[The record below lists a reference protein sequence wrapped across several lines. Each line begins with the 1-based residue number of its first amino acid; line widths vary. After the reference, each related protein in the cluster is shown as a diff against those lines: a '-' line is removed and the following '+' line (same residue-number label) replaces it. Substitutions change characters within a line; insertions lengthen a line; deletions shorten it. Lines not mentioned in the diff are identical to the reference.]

1 MNSAFQCRFGS
12 FPWHGRRWLRAC
24 LVLILASVAWRG
36 ESQSI
41 DNFLI
46 QSWETDQGLPQNH
59 GTSIVQTRD
68 GYLWFGTYNGLTR
81 FDGERF
87 TVFNK
92 ANSPGL
98 SSSRITSLYEDREG
112 TLWIGHD
119 TGELSQLRDKRFKS
133 VPIQKHWLG
142 GSVVSILEDPQSHL
156 WILGESGLLVRIE
169 DGFSVPQ
176 DPETRPNQPLSIA
189 LDSQGRFWRAHGGR
203 LRAITSTGITNSVPI
218 PFKGYV
224 VRLCAQQGEG
234 LWVASNSELLEWIPG
249 GATKRWGAVPWGDE
263 PVTAMLE
270 TRAGLLWVGTQ
281 SKGLF
286 VLDRQGHVARYH
298 QANGLP
304 HDWIRSLGEDSEGTL
319 WIGTGSGVS
328 ALRPRRIVT
337 VGSRDVFQGRVLL
350 SVTSSRQGDTW
361 VGTEGAGVFQFHNQ
375 EWKHYGKESG
385 LENLFVWSIAQ
396 DPQGQ
401 LWAGTWGTGLYRYDA
416 GRFVKAHPSLGEGLN
431 VTALL
436 PASDSGLWIGTQQ
449 GLIKFKDGRLE
460 RYAQDWQRPDVRAI
474 AETPDR
480 TVWFGMSGGGLGQ
493 LKGGELHAF
502 TQNDGLP
509 NEYVWSLLV
518 DSDNA
523 DVLWIGTFGGGL
535 CRLQSGHFKTIGEA
549 QGLPNNVITHISD
562 DGHGCLWL
570 GSYSGILK
578 VAKSELNRCADGLT
592 RNVAVSAFGK
602 GDGMESVAC
611 SGGLQP
617 SGSRTPDGQIWFP
630 AGRGI
635 AVVDPAAITPR
646 AAPFRPLIEQ
656 LLVDGQP
663 TGAGNPPV
671 PRVEKSGTAP
681 AVEIPPGKHRLE
693 FRFTAPSFAIP
704 ERLLFRYRLEGLET
718 DWGEPV
724 SKRTANYSFLPPGR
738 YTFSVVA
745 SHGDGLWSPEPAV
758 LRIVL
763 LPYFWQTGWF
773 RVGMALLLGAVV
785 AIGARAY
792 TQRQFR
798 RRLEIMER
806 QRAVERERA
815 RIAKDI
821 HDDLG
826 ASLTRITLLSQTA
839 LCDLH
844 QPEQAAADLDRIY
857 VTART
862 LTRAMDEIV
871 WAVNPSHDTLDSLVN
886 YAGSFAQQFLSDAN
900 VRCRLDAP
908 LDLPQRQVSA
918 EVRHNVFLS
927 FKEALHNVVKHA
939 RATEVRIALSLED
952 RGFKISIEDNGI
964 GLPTPPP
971 PDLQGDGIR
980 NMRQRL
986 IDIDGHCDIVA
997 LPNQGTRVTLT
1008 VKQLTPS

>member
-1 MNSAFQCRFGS
+1 MLGLLLAFWTSQ
-12 FPWHGRRWLRAC
+12 A
-24 LVLILASVAWRG
+24 LA
-36 ESQSI
+36 QSL

-68 GYLWFGTYNGLTR
+68 GYLWLGTYNGLTR

-98 SSSRITSLYEDREG
+98 SSSRITSLYEDRG
-112 TLWIGHD
+112 GILWIGHD
-119 TGELSQLRDKRFKS
+119 TGELSQLKAGRFTPVALS
-133 VPIQKHWLG
+133 HHWLG
-142 GSVVSILEDPQSHL
+142 GPIVSILEDPQSHL
-156 WILGESGLLVRIE
+156 WILSESGLLLRIQ
-169 DGFSVPQ
+169 DGFAVPQ
-176 DPETRPNQPLSIA
+176 DPDTRLNQPLSLA

-203 LRAITSTGITNSVPI
+203 IREISDTGITNRTPI
-218 PFKGYV
+218 PFKSYV
-224 VRLCAQQGEG
+224 VRLCAQRKEG

-249 GATKRWGAVPWGDE
+249 NAATRWGAVPWGDE

-270 TRAGLLWVGTQ
+270 TQSGLLWVGTQ
-281 SKGLF
+281 AKGLF
-286 VLDRQGHVARYH
+286 VLDRQGHVARYN
-298 QANGLP
+298 QTNGLP

-319 WIGTGSGVS
+319 WIGTGSGVC
-328 ALRPRRIVT
+328 ALRQRRIVT
-337 VGSRDVFQGRVLL
+337 IGSKTLFQGRTLL
-350 SVTSSRQGDTW
+350 SITSTRRGDLW
-361 VGTEGAGVFQFHNQ
+361 VGTEGAGIFQRHDQ
-375 EWKHYGKESG
+375 EWTHYGKESG
-385 LENLFVWSIAQ
+385 LANLFVWSLLE

-401 LWAGTWGTGLYRYDA
+401 LWAGTWGSGLYRWDA
-416 GRFVKAHPSLGEGLN
+416 GRFVRAHPSLAEGLN

-436 PASDSGLWIGTQQ
+436 ASSDSGLWIGTQQ
-449 GLIKFKDGRLE
+449 GLVKLKNAQLE

-474 AETPDR
+474 AEAPDQ

-493 LKGGELHAF
+493 LRRGELKAF
-502 TQNDGLP
+502 TQRDGLP
-509 NEYVWSLLV
+509 NDYVWSLLV
-518 DSDNA
+518 DSEDPA
-523 DVLWIGTFGGGL
+523 VLWIGTFGGGL
-535 CRLQSGHFKTIGEA
+535 CRLKSGAFKTIGEA
-549 QGLPNNVITHISD
+549 QGLPNNVITHMTD
-562 DGHGCLWL
+562 DGHGSLWL

-592 RNVAVSAFGK
+592 RSVAVNAFGK

-617 SGSRTPDGQIWFP
+617 SGSRTQDGQIWFP

-635 AVVDPAAITPR
+635 AVVDPAKIEPR
-646 AAPFRPLIEQ
+646 ASPFRPLIEH

-663 TGAGNPPV
+663 IGSGNSLILPIDEMGRGAAPPQ
-671 PRVEKSGTAP
+671 
-681 AVEIPPGKHRLE
+681 EIPPGKHRLE

-704 ERLLFRYRLEGLET
+704 ERVLFKYRLEGLES
-718 DWGEPV
+718 DWVEPGP
-724 SKRTANYSFLPPGR
+724 KRTANYSFLPPGH

-745 SHGDGLWSPEPAV
+745 SHGDGRWSPEPAT
-758 LRIVL
+758 LRFVL
-763 LPYFWQTGWF
+763 LPHFWQTGWF
-773 RVGMALLLGAVV
+773 RVGLGLLLATGI

-798 RRLEIMER
+798 RRLETMER

-839 LCDLH
+839 LGDLH
-844 QPEQAAADLDRIY
+844 QPDQAAADLDRIY

-908 LDLPQRQVSA
+908 LDLPQRPVSA

-927 FKEALHNVVKHA
+927 FKEALHNIVKHSKA
-939 RATEVRIALSLED
+939 SEVRIALALQDS
-952 RGFKISIEDNGI
+952 GFMITIDDNGI
-964 GLPTPPP
+964 GFPNPPP
-971 PDLQGDGIR
+971 THLQGDGLR
-980 NMRQRL
+980 NMHQRL
-986 IDIDGHCDIVA
+986 TDIGGHCDIVA

-1008 VKQLTPS
+1008 VKRLTPS